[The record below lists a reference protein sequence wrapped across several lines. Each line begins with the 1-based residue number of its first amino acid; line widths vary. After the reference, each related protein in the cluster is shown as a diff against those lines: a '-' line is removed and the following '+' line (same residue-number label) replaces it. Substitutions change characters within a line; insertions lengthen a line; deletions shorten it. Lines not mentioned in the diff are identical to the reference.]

1 MSGYSVQVVMVMTTW
16 LIHVALSTTT
26 RLINMTFTL
35 IKTEL
40 SLGVGSEKWKTN
52 EEKQEEN
59 VK

>member
-1 MSGYSVQVVMVMTTW
+1 MVMTTW

>member
-1 MSGYSVQVVMVMTTW
+1 
-16 LIHVALSTTT
+16 
-26 RLINMTFTL
+26 MTFTL